1 MPGGQSATRPPLR
14 STGLVSTVGSHSGT
28 PPPGTEK
35 RSCDASQK
43 PAARGSLCQS
53 PWAFVLW
60 EASDRPTRP
69 TPPWPKS
76 VGWPCTLLRY
86 RHEFGDALAFACT
99 VIASASVGPYQLG
112 GTHMQSLRD
121 PGPLGR
127 SPRTSR
133 SRQFD

>member
-14 STGLVSTVGSHSGT
+14 STGLVSTVGSHSDT

-35 RSCDASQK
+35 RSCNASPR

-69 TPPWPKS
+69 TPPCGRQIRWLLHA
-76 VGWPCTLLRY
+76 LLRSSALGPAHVA
-86 RHEFGDALAFACT
+86 RLVTGIAHVAVSTRRQGDDLQNVARQ
-99 VIASASVGPYQLG
+99 P
-112 GTHMQSLRD
+112 
-121 PGPLGR
+121 R
-127 SPRTSR
+127 SSY
-133 SRQFD
+133 